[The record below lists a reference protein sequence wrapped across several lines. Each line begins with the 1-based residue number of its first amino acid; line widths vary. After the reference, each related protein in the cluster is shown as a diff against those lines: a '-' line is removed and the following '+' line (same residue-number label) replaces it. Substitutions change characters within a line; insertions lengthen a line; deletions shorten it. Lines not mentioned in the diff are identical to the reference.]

1 MISQEEY
8 WYLWQFFTATAA
20 EVRSMSVLL
29 EKGVQTPSESHSS
42 APMVN
47 LEGLLSLTLPHMI
60 HSSGSI
66 EPAQDTGHS
75 KIPSQCFPF
84 GGGGEGLYLCSV
96 LCLLSCLL
104 ACFVGSLHNP
114 GCAGTCYVDKVGL
127 IEICLPL
134 TLSFNEVFPKVGRC
148 CQTSVL
154 RQEEADWRRQR
165 N

>member
-8 WYLWQFFTATAA
+8 WDLWQFFTATAA
-20 EVRSMSVLL
+20 EVRTMCVLL

-66 EPAQDTGHS
+66 EPAQDTGHL

-96 LCLLSCLL
+96 LYLL
-104 ACFVGSLHNP
+104 ACLLCGFSTQPWLCWNLLCRQSWPHRDLPTSDFIFQRSLSQGGKMLSDKCRKAGGS
-114 GCAGTCYVDKVGL
+114 
-127 IEICLPL
+127 
-134 TLSFNEVFPKVGRC
+134 
-148 CQTSVL
+148 
-154 RQEEADWRRQR
+154 
-165 N
+165 

>member
-104 ACFVGSLHNP
+104 ACFVGSLHSPWLCWNLLCRQSWTHRDLP
-114 GCAGTCYVDKVGL
+114 TSDFIFQRSLSQGGKMLSDKCPKAGG
-127 IEICLPL
+127 
-134 TLSFNEVFPKVGRC
+134 S
-148 CQTSVL
+148 
-154 RQEEADWRRQR
+154 
-165 N
+165 